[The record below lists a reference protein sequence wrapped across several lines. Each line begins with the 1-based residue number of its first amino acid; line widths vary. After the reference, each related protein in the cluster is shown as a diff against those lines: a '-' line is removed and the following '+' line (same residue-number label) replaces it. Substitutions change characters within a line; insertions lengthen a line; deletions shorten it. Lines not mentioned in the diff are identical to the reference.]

1 MYKNNFWY
9 LIDVNKL
16 TSLNYDNIKKYYV
29 NLKSFL
35 KPYNFFDLT
44 YRILLTIFVTVVFV
58 ERSFS
63 KLKL

>member
-16 TSLNYDNIKKYYV
+16 TSLNYDNMKKYYV

-35 KPYNFFDLT
+35 KPDNFFDLT
-44 YRILLTIFVTVVFV
+44 YKILLTIFVTVVFV